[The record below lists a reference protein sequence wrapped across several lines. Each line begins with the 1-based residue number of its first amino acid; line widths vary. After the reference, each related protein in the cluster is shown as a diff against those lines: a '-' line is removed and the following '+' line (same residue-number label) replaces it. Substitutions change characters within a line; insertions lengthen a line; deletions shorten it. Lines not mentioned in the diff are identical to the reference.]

1 MALMSGVY
9 FWFPKF
15 SGKMFNEKQG
25 QIHFWLMMI
34 GQNLSFFPMHFVG
47 LDGMPRRI
55 YTYVDGMG
63 WELWNGVSTFG
74 VFILIAGFLVFIYNM
89 VNSWRNGEPAPG
101 DPWDARTLEW
111 SIPSPPPEYNFKEI
125 PVVRSLDDWWATKQG
140 DPHREVPASGG
151 SGEEDGHGI
160 HLPQPSYWP
169 LVVSLGVF
177 IAAYGVVFNDLIVP
191 WALAIIG
198 TFIGFVGV
206 YAWSL
211 EPVNDPDE
219 DSGH

>member
-1 MALMSGVY
+1 MNA
-9 FWFPKF
+9 K
-15 SGKMFNEKQG
+15 
-25 QIHFWLMMI
+25 
-34 GQNLSFFPMHFVG
+34 
-47 LDGMPRRI
+47 RR
-55 YTYVDGMG
+55 
-63 WELWNGVSTFG
+63 
-74 VFILIAGFLVFIYNM
+74 
-89 VNSWRNGEPAPG
+89 R
-101 DPWDARTLEW
+101 
-111 SIPSPPPEYNFKEI
+111 
-125 PVVRSLDDWWATKQG
+125 ATKQG

-151 SGEEDGHGI
+151 SGEEGGHGI